1 MTPLPILILLKRR
14 LSAWFTKRRLKS
26 IATYSDE
33 SARQSLKNMLIL
45 TAELSDCSVIIRG
58 KRYYGAAPDDIG
70 PDLLGYT
77 YLIPQK
83 HSKKMLIAEKCRRS

>member
-1 MTPLPILILLKRR
+1 
-14 LSAWFTKRRLKS
+14 
-26 IATYSDE
+26 
-33 SARQSLKNMLIL
+33 MLIL

-83 HSKKMLIAEKCRRS
+83 HSKKMLIAEKMPTQLRIFSGIQATPVI